1 MYLCST
7 NPAIEITMKYLEVC
21 VETIQSII
29 NAKAGGAYRIE
40 LCSAL
45 SEGGI
50 TPSYGMIET
59 ARKLGPEKLHVL
71 IRPRGGNF
79 IYSQAEVDCMIKD
92 IKKCK
97 ELGVDGVVIGALTET
112 GDIDIDACKKLM
124 QSTEGMQA
132 TFHRAFDCCNN
143 PTTALEQII
152 SLGCTRLLTSGQAN
166 SATEGCQL
174 IKSLVNQA
182 NGRIIIMPGAGVN
195 ENNAKYIISTTGATE
210 IHGSIRSKTNHG
222 LETNTTK
229 VKSLITNINE
239 D

>member
-1 MYLCST
+1 
-7 NPAIEITMKYLEVC
+7 MKFLEVC

-50 TPSYGMIET
+50 TPSYGMIKT
-59 ARKLGPEKLHVL
+59 ARTLGPEKLHVL

-79 IYSQAEVDCMIKD
+79 VYTPTEVECMIKD
-92 IKKCK
+92 IEKCK
-97 ELGVDGVVIGALTET
+97 ELGVDGVVIGALTEK
-112 GDIDIDACKKLM
+112 GDIDIDACKLM
-124 QSTEGMQA
+124 MQAAEGMQV

-143 PTTALEQII
+143 PTQALEQII
-152 SLGCTRLLTSGQAN
+152 TLGCTRLLTSGQAD
-166 SATEGCQL
+166 SATEGCKL

-182 NGRIIIMPGAGVN
+182 KGRIIIMPGAGVN
-195 ENNAKYIISTTGATE
+195 ENNARDILSITGATE
-210 IHGSIRSKTNHG
+210 IHGSIRSKTSHG
-222 LETNTTK
+222 LETDTTK
-229 VKSLITNINE
+229 VKSLISNINE